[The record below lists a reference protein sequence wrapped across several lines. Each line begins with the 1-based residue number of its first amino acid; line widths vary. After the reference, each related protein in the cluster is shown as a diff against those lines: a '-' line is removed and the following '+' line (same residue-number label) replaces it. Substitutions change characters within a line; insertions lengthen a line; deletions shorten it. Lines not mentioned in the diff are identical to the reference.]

1 MIFLIDSR
9 RDGTMLCR
17 ALLLAWCC
25 TAVTSAYAVN
35 EQNIPSSTAKS
46 DVVTS
51 VNHTLQ
57 TAIES
62 NDGRQISLWHQRNAS
77 FNIGA
82 SADVTPRWNE
92 SDREQAAEHERTW
105 WFSGNYHF

>member
-1 MIFLIDSR
+1 MNFLIDSHHR
-9 RDGTMLCR
+9 GTMLCH
-17 ALLLAWCC
+17 ALFLVWCC
-25 TAVTSAYAVN
+25 TAVTSAYAEN
-35 EQNIPSSTAKS
+35 EQTIPSSMAKS

-57 TAIES
+57 TATES

-77 FNIGA
+77 FNIGT
-82 SADVTPRWNE
+82 SAEVPPRWDE
-92 SDREQAAEHERTW
+92 SEREQAAGHERTW